1 MYGSWPLKPAG
12 CPGLTAR
19 GFGRLSPGLAR
30 SPRTRSHL
38 RGRLCWCGCT
48 HPMAAIH
55 GVESRPNPD
64 RPAARHLGRGGL
76 SRALRDARWGRMW
89 GRRGDKVHP
98 TTGARRTGSEAT
110 DDAPLPR
117 GSPVCTSGG
126 RLTRGAR
133 DARLG
138 TVPADA
144 STGPTEH
151 ERRGGP
157 TAIGGRMDSHPL
169 TGRSPGDRRYDS
181 LPSPVHQPAPV
192 DSAGG
197 RVKVTVTRRA

>member
-38 RGRLCWCGCT
+38 RSRLCWCGCT

-64 RPAARHLGRGGL
+64 RPAARHLR
-76 SRALRDARWGRMW
+76 
-89 GRRGDKVHP
+89 RRGRLSP
-98 TTGARRTGSEAT
+98 TGRAVGSEGRQSSPHDRRERTGSEAT

-157 TAIGGRMDSHPL
+157 TAIGGRMDFSPSD
-169 TGRSPGDRRYDS
+169 REPPGDAGTLYRRQCIS
-181 LPSPVHQPAPV
+181 RHLRTGQR
-192 DSAGG
+192 GG
-197 RVKVTVTRRA
+197 